1 MIAISFTSITHEIGR
16 GLFESLY
23 MFFETFW
30 ALVLGFGLSG
40 AVQAFVPRDA
50 MRKKLGGHRPSH
62 VVRASGYGMA
72 SSSCSYAASAMAKSL
87 FAKGADFTSSMIFM
101 VASTNLVIEL
111 GLVLLVLMGWQF
123 TLAEFVGGSIMI
135 SLLALVGSMA
145 FTATLVSVARKR
157 LRDTAPEVQAPA
169 RDADSSP
176 PITTLAG
183 WSDAASYA
191 VADVTML
198 RKELIIGYGVAGFLA
213 ALVPMNLWSDLFL
226 HGHGVWS
233 SIENALIGPLIAVM
247 SWVCSVGNVPLA
259 AALWSGGISFGGVIA
274 FIFAD
279 LITMPLLLI
288 YRRYYGGKLT
298 LRIFVVFYLVM
309 ATTGLIVG
317 ALFGVLHLVPQRH
330 SLSPSADHFSW
341 NYTTV
346 LNIAFLVIGIVLW
359 WLARHQERLGGGVG
373 YTIDPVC
380 HMQVRTRQA
389 PAHTAFR
396 DRSYYFCSD
405 HCLHAFEADPQRYLA
420 ADLPTPMDEV
430 AGAVPIS
437 LGSVIGTAASR
448 ADVGID
454 PMCGMTVRLDSA
466 AAERHRDGLRFVFC
480 NPGCADRFD
489 QLSDIESAPHFSE
502 AFIQSQGWSL
512 D

>member
-1 MIAISFTSITHEIGR
+1 MIAISFASIAHDIGR
-16 GLFESLY
+16 GLFESFY

-30 ALVLGFGLSG
+30 ALILGFGLSG
-40 AVQAFVPRDA
+40 AVQAFVPREA
-50 MRKKLGGHRPSH
+50 MRNKLGGHHPAQ
-62 VVRASGYGMA
+62 VAKASGYGMA

-135 SLLALVGSMA
+135 SLLALIGSIA

-157 LRDTAPEVQAPA
+157 LHDTAPEAQPPA
-169 RDADSSP
+169 RDTDATP
-176 PITTLAG
+176 PIKTLAG

-213 ALVPMNLWSDLFL
+213 ALVPIRLWSDLFL

-233 SIENALIGPLIAVM
+233 SIENAFIGPLIAVI

-317 ALFGVLHLVPQRH
+317 ALFGALHLVPQRR
-330 SLSPSADHFSW
+330 SYSPTADHLSW
-341 NYTTV
+341 NYTAM
-346 LNIAFLVIGIVLW
+346 LNVAFLLIGIVLW
-359 WLARHQERLGGGVG
+359 WLAKHQQRFGGGVG
-373 YTIDPVC
+373 YAIDPVC
-380 HMQVRTRQA
+380 HMQVRTSQA
-389 PAHTAFR
+389 PAHTSFN

-405 HCLHAFEADPQRYLA
+405 HCMHAFEADPERYLA
-420 ADLPTPMDEV
+420 ADSPTPMAEV
-430 AGAVPIS
+430 GGAVPIS
-437 LGSVIGTAASR
+437 LGSTIGTAASR
-448 ADVGID
+448 ADTGID
-454 PMCGMTVRLDSA
+454 PMCGMTVRLENP
-466 AAERHRDGLRFVFC
+466 AAERYRDGRRFVFC

-489 QLSDIESAPHFSE
+489 KLSDVKSAPHFSE
-502 AFIQSQGWSL
+502 AAT
-512 D
+512 